1 MVEVGDRIKI
11 ESVKVGQGERR
22 GTVVGSSGQ
31 MLRIRWDDGP
41 ESLLKPGAGA
51 LRVIGREEE
60 EARHSESARDLAVE
74 FLRRAAEVKD
84 QEASEATADPVRLL
98 AETDTLTESA
108 NTFRD
113 LPDDHPAVAGLD
125 SMLIKVGG
133 NETAFLKD
141 FARMVHTQTGVY
153 VGVERFMANHT

>member
-11 ESVKVGQGERR
+11 ESVKVGQAERR

-31 MLRIRWDDGP
+31 MLRIRWDEGP
-41 ESLLKPGAGA
+41 ESLLKPGGGA
-51 LRVIGREEE
+51 LRVMGREE

-74 FLRRAAEVKD
+74 FLRRAAEAKD
-84 QEASEATADPVRLL
+84 QEASEATADPARLL
-98 AETDTLTESA
+98 AETDALTESA
-108 NTFRD
+108 NMFRD
-113 LPDDHPAVAGLD
+113 LPDDHAAVAGLD
-125 SMLIKVGG
+125 SMLSKVGG

-153 VGVERFMANHT
+153 VSLERFMANHS